1 METKIIIKR
10 EKVGVEDI
18 KTARILIRI
27 AYSEGI
33 SAEVI
38 VVTKADRAKEVE
50 KYIKSIVSDNIS
62 DEWYDISVGAIK
74 AVTSATRDITP
85 LLCTIIRSEILTTL
99 LYHSISQEYKDIIY
113 EISPSKL
120 KS

>member
-1 METKIIIKR
+1 MIIMR

-50 KYIKSIVSDNIS
+50 K
-62 DEWYDISVGAIK
+62 
-74 AVTSATRDITP
+74 
-85 LLCTIIRSEILTTL
+85 
-99 LYHSISQEYKDIIY
+99 
-113 EISPSKL
+113 
-120 KS
+120 